1 MKQTEKQNLLDAVN
15 FIYSVSAKAPV
26 EKAVHDNA
34 LNAAKLLVDELQK
47 IEVEV
52 ELEKVD

>member
-1 MKQTEKQNLLDAVN
+1 MKQTEKQNLIDAVN

-34 LNAAKLLVDELQK
+34 LSAAKLLVEELQK

>member
-15 FIYSVSAKAPV
+15 FIYNVSAKAPV
-26 EKAVHDNA
+26 EKAVHDNS
-34 LNAAKLLVDELQK
+34 LNAAKLLVEELNK
-47 IEVEV
+47 IEV

>member
-1 MKQTEKQNLLDAVN
+1 MKQTEKQNLIDAVN

-34 LNAAKLLVDELQK
+34 LNAAKLLVEELQK
-47 IEVEV
+47 IEVE
-52 ELEKVD
+52 LEKVD

>member
-1 MKQTEKQNLLDAVN
+1 MTQTEKQNLIDAVN

-34 LNAAKLLVDELQK
+34 LNAAKLLVEELNK
-47 IEVEV
+47 IE
-52 ELEKVD
+52 LEPEKED